1 MTASSRSL
9 RFPGHSGAKLAAK
22 LDLPA
27 GEPAAYALLAHC
39 FTCSKDLPAIRR
51 IAAGLARQ
59 GIAVLRFDFTGLG
72 ASEGDFSATDFSG
85 NVADIGAAA
94 DFLRTHH
101 RAPALLVGHSLGGAA
116 MLAAAGSIPE
126 ARAVATIGAPA
137 DTASVLDNFGTRLAT
152 IEREGEAEVMLAG
165 RPFVIRRQFVED
177 IRAQALATRVAELDK
192 ALLIM
197 HSPRDEVVDVQ
208 EAAALFGTAKHPRS
222 FVSLDTADH
231 LLSDPADAEY
241 AADVISAWASRYLA
255 PDAG

>member
-1 MTASSRSL
+1 M
-9 RFPGHSGAKLAAK
+9 LAAR

-51 IAAGLARQ
+51 LAAALARH

-85 NVADIGAAA
+85 NVADIRAAA
-94 DFLRTHH
+94 DFLRRHH

-116 MLAAAGSIPE
+116 MLAAAASIPA

-137 DTASVLDNFGTRLAT
+137 DTASVLDNFGARLAT
-152 IEREGEAEVMLAG
+152 IEREGEAEVVLAG
-165 RPFVIRRQFVED
+165 RPFTIRRQFVED
-177 IRAQALATRVAELDK
+177 VRAQALGGRVASLGK
-192 ALLIM
+192 ALLVM
-197 HSPRDEVVDVQ
+197 HSPRDEVVDVRQ
-208 EAAALFGTAKHPRS
+208 AGALFTAAKHPKS

-241 AADVISAWASRYLA
+241 AADVIRAWASRYLHT
-255 PDAG
+255 